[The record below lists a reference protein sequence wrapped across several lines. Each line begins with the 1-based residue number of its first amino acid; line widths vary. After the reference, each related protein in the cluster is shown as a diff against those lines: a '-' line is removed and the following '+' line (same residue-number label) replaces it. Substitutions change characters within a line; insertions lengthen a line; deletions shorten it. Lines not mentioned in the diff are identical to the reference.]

1 MFPQRKHPL
10 NSVTPT
16 ESRRGLAYAL
26 LSYLIWGILPLYFV
40 LLKSVNPFEIVAW
53 RIVFTAVLCAILI
66 TATRTW
72 PSVMEVLRRPKMTL
86 VIASAGLII
95 YVNWQTYVIATT
107 SGFVVEAA
115 LGYFVNP
122 VVTILLGVII
132 YREKLRPTQWFALGM
147 TVVAFVIISIGLGRV
162 PWIALILAVTFG
174 IYGVLKKGIGA
185 RVSALT
191 GLFIETILLLPV
203 AAIIIGVVW
212 AHTGSLDLLHSSP
225 LLTVLMIA
233 TGITTAAPLLL
244 FASGA
249 RRISLTTLGFAQYLG
264 PTLMFL
270 IGWLVLGEQ
279 LPPERWIGFGIVW
292 LSLVILSVD
301 LVRHGRANRLA
312 DAALAQAQT
321 GAIPI
326 VSHESSPE
334 KPGK

>member
-1 MFPQRKHPL
+1 MTSP
-10 NSVTPT
+10 TPS

-40 LLKSVNPFEIVAW
+40 LLSSVNPFEIVAW
-53 RIVFTAVLCAILI
+53 RIVFTAILCALLI
-66 TATRTW
+66 TVTRTW
-72 PSVMEVLRRPKMTL
+72 PEVREVLRRPRMVG
-86 VIASAGLII
+86 VIAAAGMVI
-95 YVNWQTYVIATT
+95 YINWQTYVIATT
-107 SGFVVEAA
+107 SGYVVEAA

-122 VVTILLGVII
+122 VVTILLGVLI

-191 GLFIETILLLPV
+191 GLFVETILLLPV
-203 AAIIIGVVW
+203 AAVIIGIVW

-249 RRISLTTLGFAQYLG
+249 RRISLTALGFAQYLG

-326 VSHESSPE
+326 VAPTQKPE
-334 KPGK
+334 NQGK